1 MERECRASAAA
12 GQGLVGQAWVGP
24 MWLGLVLLGLVQG
37 ACGPRG
43 ASEPTP
49 ASLGETPSAASPSAE
64 LVDDGQAVEEVPEQI
79 EATPVSAPTAPPERA
94 PVILPKPVD
103 AGDCPEK
110 GAGDPALGIM
120 VSPNRPLAGEP
131 LRIVAATLEDERPLA
146 IRIEVAGS
154 AIPAKLRHRPGVPA
168 AVIAELVPGGTDS
181 LRVIVG
187 RDGKGLA
194 CATIRVRRS
203 GSHTPRPASTAVWPV
218 SRRWGADQ
226 EALYSAWIRE
236 LFHAERGEE
245 LAYRAFHEVTG
256 QASRNLL
263 HDALGWGEDSDPK
276 SPTGLK
282 LRPDCA
288 DTPYFLRAYFA
299 WKRGLPFAFRKCS
312 RGSPGKAPR
321 CGEEITVGDADQ
333 GSGKQSGELGAVQYF
348 FRRTLAWGVHT
359 GNGRVA
365 HGDSNSDLYAIRL
378 DRRGLRP
385 GTVYADPYG
394 HILVLAELVDP
405 EGESP
410 GVLYAIDGQPD
421 GSITRK
427 RFWEGNF
434 LWNQDPALGG
444 SGFKA
449 FRPVVVR
456 DVDGERVQVQ
466 LDDQEIAVAAGYGD
480 VSDEQAGIDGV
491 AFYDRMEAL
500 ITPGRRDAL
509 VAQEEAVTAL
519 YEAAKVRLVSVD
531 NGERYVAS
539 KSGTIAMPEGFHIF
553 ETTGPW
559 ESFSTPAR
567 DLRLLVAIDVVT
579 GFADKVRRQPEVFG
593 VAPGPDREARLA
605 AVIERIDAARAAQ
618 IAEPRYRFSYTRS
631 DGSSQE
637 LGLDDLVGRAL
648 ALEVAYNPNDCAEIR
663 WGAELGSSEASTCK
677 RRAPAEQRAKMERY
691 RVWFHERRRP
701 PRGAMEP

>member
-1 MERECRASAAA
+1 M
-12 GQGLVGQAWVGP
+12 
-24 MWLGLVLLGLVQG
+24 LGLMLG

-49 ASLGETPSAASPSAE
+49 ASLGETPDAASPSVEVAE
-64 LVDDGQAVEEVPEQI
+64 GGQVVPEQI
-79 EATPVSAPTAPPERA
+79 EATAPPAPTPTAPSASLAPP
-94 PVILPKPVD
+94 PVILPTPAD
-103 AGDCPEK
+103 AGDCPEQ
-110 GAGDPALGIM
+110 GTGDPALGIM
-120 VSPNRPLAGEP
+120 VAPIRPIVGQP

-146 IRIEVAGS
+146 LRIEAGGS
-154 AIPAKLRHRPGVPA
+154 EIEATLHHRPGVPA
-168 AVIAELVPGGTDS
+168 AVIAELVPSGSES

-187 RDGKGLA
+187 RGGKGLA
-194 CATIRVRRS
+194 CATVRVRRS
-203 GSHTPRPASTAVWPV
+203 GGARNPRPASSSVWPV
-218 SRRWGADQ
+218 TRRWGADE

-276 SPTGLK
+276 SSTGLK

-321 CGEEITVGDADQ
+321 CGEEITVADASQ

-365 HGDSNSDLYAIRL
+365 HGDSNSDLYATRL

-394 HILVLAELVDP
+394 HILVLAELAPP
-405 EGESP
+405 EGSRP

-444 SGFKA
+444 SGFKS

-466 LDDQEIAVAAGYGD
+466 LTDQEIAVAEGYGD

-500 ITPGRRDAL
+500 ITPGQRDAL
-509 VAQEEAVTAL
+509 IAQEEAVTAL

-539 KSGTIAMPEGFHIF
+539 KGGTIAMPEGFHIF

-579 GFADKVRRQPEVFG
+579 GFADKVRRQPEIFG

-618 IAEPRYRFSYTRS
+618 IAEARYRFSYTRS

-637 LGLDDLVGRAL
+637 LGLDDLVARAL
-648 ALEVAYNPNDCAEIR
+648 ALEVAYNPNDCPEIR
-663 WGAELGSSEASTCK
+663 WGAEQGSAEASTCT
-677 RRAPAEQRAKMERY
+677 RRAPADQRAKMERY

-701 PRGAMEP
+701 ARGVLAP

>member
-1 MERECRASAAA
+1 M
-12 GQGLVGQAWVGP
+12 L
-24 MWLGLVLLGLVQG
+24 G

-49 ASLGETPSAASPSAE
+49 ASLGEVQGAAQPIVEEA
-64 LVDDGQAVEEVPEQI
+64 DDGQAPEEIQE
-79 EATPVSAPTAPPERA
+79 ESLATAPTAVPERP

-103 AGDCPEK
+103 AGECPEK

-120 VSPNRPLAGEP
+120 VAPIRPVVGEP
-131 LRIVAATLEDERPLA
+131 LRVVAATLEHERPLA
-146 IRIEVAGS
+146 MRIEVGGE
-154 AIPAKLRHRPGVPA
+154 AIEATIRHRPGVPA
-168 AVIAELVPGGTDS
+168 AVIAELVPSASDL

-187 RDGKGLA
+187 RDGTGLA
-194 CATIRVRRS
+194 CATIRVRRK
-203 GSHTPRPASTAVWPV
+203 GARTPRPASAAVWPV
-218 SRRWGADQ
+218 SRRWDAAE

-256 QASRNLL
+256 EASRNLL

-312 RGSPGKAPR
+312 RGGPGKAPR
-321 CGEEITVGDADQ
+321 CGEEITVLDADQ

-365 HGDSNSDLYAIRL
+365 HGDSNSDLYATRL

-405 EGESP
+405 SGDRP

-444 SGFKA
+444 SGFKS

-466 LDDQEIAVAAGYGD
+466 LEDQEIAAAAGYGD
-480 VSDEQAGIDGV
+480 VSDEQAGIDDV

-500 ITPGRRDAL
+500 ISPGRRDPL

-519 YEAAKVRLVSVD
+519 YEAAKVRLVSVA
-531 NGERYVAS
+531 NGERYMAS
-539 KSGTIAMPEGFHIF
+539 KGGTIAMPEGFQIF

-567 DLRLLVAIDVVT
+567 DLRLLVAIDVVN

-593 VAPGPDREARLA
+593 VAAGPDQEARLA
-605 AVIERIDAARAAQ
+605 VVINRIDAARAAQ
-618 IAEPRYRFSYTRS
+618 IADPRYRFSYIRS

-637 LGLDDLVGRAL
+637 LGLDDLVGRAP
-648 ALEVAYNPNDCAEIR
+648 ALEIAYNPNDCAEIR
-663 WGAELGSSEASTCK
+663 WGADRVSSEASTCK
-677 RRAPAEQRAKMERY
+677 RKAPADQRAKMERY